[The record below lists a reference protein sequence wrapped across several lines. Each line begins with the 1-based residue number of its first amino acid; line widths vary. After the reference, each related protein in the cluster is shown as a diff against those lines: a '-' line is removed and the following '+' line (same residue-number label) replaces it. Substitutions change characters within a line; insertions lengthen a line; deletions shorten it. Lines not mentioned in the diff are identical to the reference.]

1 MNEAVMFFGL
11 CQVSRAQTSSAF
23 FWIGALWNDACGT
36 ARGTPAAGLP
46 DKVDMDIFKLLLNS
60 LYSIVIVLFVSSIAS
75 AGELF
80 QAPAVIQIASTV
92 SDGKYSLEEIV
103 RTARENGVKII
114 VLGER
119 DFMRWE
125 YGLWPFRG
133 LIKKTVKSNSLSAY
147 GIERYLK
154 EIELLRK
161 ENPDMLI
168 IPGVESAPFYF
179 WEGSPWR
186 KNLKIKNWHKHML
199 IVGLEK
205 KEDYEFIPSL
215 SNPLGLR
222 ESFRYDQY
230 HGDLGPKPYQNLID
244 YVNQRNGLIYWAH
257 PEAGNISSRGDI
269 GIETKGYSADLGR
282 TYGYTGFTVF
292 YDGYEKTARPGLI
305 WDGLLKEYCA
315 GIRTQPVW
323 AIGGLGFDQ
332 GGELSAAIKDLR
344 VVLLLSEWSQE
355 AVLTALRE
363 GRNYVLLGE
372 VDLRLE
378 DFSLENK
385 AAPLI
390 RIKGYAAPDKELPLQ
405 IKLIRQG
412 AVIKTFAAG
421 NIFDI
426 VYEDTSSVKEEK
438 TYYRLEITY
447 PGGMLIA
454 NPIFVKIK

>member
-1 MNEAVMFFGL
+1 M
-11 CQVSRAQTSSAF
+11 
-23 FWIGALWNDACGT
+23 
-36 ARGTPAAGLP
+36 
-46 DKVDMDIFKLLLNS
+46 NS

-75 AGELF
+75 AGEF
-80 QAPAVIQIASTV
+80 FSAPVVIQIASTV
-92 SDGKYSLEEIV
+92 SDGKYSLDEIV
-103 RTARENGVKII
+103 KTCRANGIKIV

-125 YGLWPFRG
+125 YGLWPLRG

-147 GIERYLK
+147 GIERYFK
-154 EIELLRK
+154 EIEKLRL

-168 IPGVESAPFYF
+168 IPGVESAPFYY
-179 WEGSPWR
+179 WEGNPFR

-205 KEDYEFIPSL
+205 KEDYKFIPSL
-215 SNPLGLR
+215 SNPRG
-222 ESFRYDQY
+222 FNGGFTYDQY
-230 HGDLGPKPYQNLID
+230 HGDLGPRPYQNLID

-257 PEAGNISSRGDI
+257 PEAENISSRGDI
-269 GIETKGYSADLGR
+269 GIETKEYSGDLAR

-292 YDGYEKTARPGLI
+292 YDGYEKTARPGGI
-305 WDGLLKEYCA
+305 WDELLKEYCA
-315 GIRTQPVW
+315 GIRKQVVW
-323 AIGGLGFDQ
+323 VIGGLGFDQ
-332 GGELSAAIKDLR
+332 GGGFSAALKDLR
-344 VVLLLSEWSQE
+344 VVLLLSEWSKE

-385 AAPLI
+385 DAPLI
-390 RIKGYAAPDKELPLQ
+390 RIKGYAATDKELPLQ

-426 VYEDTSSVKEEK
+426 VYQDASYVKEEK

-447 PGGMLIA
+447 PGGMLIS
-454 NPIFVKIK
+454 NPIFYPLPDPPHKETGS